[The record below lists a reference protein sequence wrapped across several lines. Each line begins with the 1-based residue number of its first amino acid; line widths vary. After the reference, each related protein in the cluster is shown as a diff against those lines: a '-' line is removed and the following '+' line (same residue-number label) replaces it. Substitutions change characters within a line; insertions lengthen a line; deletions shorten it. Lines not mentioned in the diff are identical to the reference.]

1 MALRVRAALTALLV
15 VVLTTVVGA
24 GVGAASGRAPVA
36 GSAARAST
44 APAVVTGVAVPAGFA
59 ARAGYVPQLEVLP
72 SGPRWTR
79 PDGGCSSPWGG
90 TRYGFDAACRAHD
103 LGYDVLRDAA
113 ATGRPWSG
121 TARLHVDLQL
131 AEDVLARCGSLPA
144 GERPGCVVVAG
155 VFAVAVG
162 VNSVSEAFSVPGP
175 VSFARV
181 AVPVGGGLLVL
192 VVGLL
197 LARRGRWPSGAVATV
212 PAGLA
217 LLAAAASWQPSLLPR
232 DAPVQLAV
240 TALTTLSVLTVGALV
255 DLVWRR
261 LRGSAPR
268 VRTGPVAAALAAST
282 LLVGATAGHAGQV
295 RLASAEGLDALP
307 LGESLLAGG
316 VGALLAL
323 AATVLAVQGGR
334 VLRRLARRVRR
345 PGARAVAA
353 GVLALALL
361 PGQAASPAAA
371 ASGETLPPRLRA
383 FVGDATPVDELAA
396 VTGRPGAAPVR
407 VAVPLTAGDEGVRAA
422 AAVDA
427 LERSGGLDRGLLLVV
442 VPTGSGWVNPAVV
455 EAAELVTAGDV
466 ASVAVQYDD
475 RPSWQAF
482 LTGGGALAAVQ
493 TGALLDAL
501 QDELADRPSRPRVV
515 LYGESLGAVGGLPA
529 SGHPLV
535 DGAVWSG
542 VPHAARH
549 LVEAVAG
556 RERVHV
562 VEHGDDPVPA
572 WSPRLLLGPTDGWD
586 RGWVPFASFWGA
598 TGDLLGSLD
607 QPVGH
612 GHRYG
617 PELVPALAD
626 AAGADVPAAVVRA
639 AQEAVGDGR

>member
-1 MALRVRAALTALLV
+1 MPLRVRAVLTALLV

-24 GVGAASGRAPVA
+24 GVGAASGRTPTT
-36 GSAARAST
+36 GRSA
-44 APAVVTGVAVPAGFA
+44 APAVVAGVEVPAGFA
-59 ARAGYVPQLEVLP
+59 ARAGYDPALRVLP

-90 TRYGFDAACRAHD
+90 TRYGFDDACRAHD

-121 TARLHVDLQL
+121 TARLRVDLQF

-144 GERPGCVVVAG
+144 GDRSGCVAVAG

-162 VNSVSEAFSVPGP
+162 LNSVSEAFSVPGP
-175 VSFARV
+175 VSLARV
-181 AVPVGGGLLVL
+181 ALPAGGGLLVL
-192 VVGLL
+192 VGGLL
-197 LARRGRWPSGAVATV
+197 LARRGRWPSGVVATV
-212 PAGLA
+212 PAGLG

-232 DAPVQLAV
+232 EAPVQLAV
-240 TALTTLSVLTVGALV
+240 TALTTLSVVAVGALV
-255 DLVWRR
+255 DVVWRR
-261 LRGSAPR
+261 VRGSAPR
-268 VRTGPVAAALAAST
+268 LRTGPVAGALAAST

-295 RLASAEGLDALP
+295 RLASSEGLDALP

-334 VLRRLARRVRR
+334 VLRHLARRVAR

-353 GVLALALL
+353 GVLVLALL

-371 ASGETLPPRLRA
+371 ATGETLPPRLRA
-383 FVGDATPVDELAA
+383 FVADTTSADELAA
-396 VTGRPGAAPVR
+396 VTGRPAVAPVR
-407 VAVPLTAGDEGVRAA
+407 VAVPLTAGDEGARAA
-422 AAVDA
+422 AAVDELA
-427 LERSGGLDRGLLLVV
+427 RSGGLDRGLLLVV

-455 EAAELVTAGDV
+455 EAAELVTGGDV

-501 QDELADRPSRPRVV
+501 QHELADRPSRPRVV

-549 LVEAVAG
+549 LVEAVSG

-626 AAGADVPAAVVRA
+626 AAGADVPGALVRA